1 MTDTATTEINFTPAT
16 IPDAVRSGGE
26 GREPVKWEELLAPL
40 KPKVGEGFLA
50 YQYTKKTAATS
61 RVANIRKRLFTAT
74 PGDNWTIVVRPVPN
88 SDPELFGVYVQFNGT
103 YTEEEQ
109 KQRAAQRQERAAKL
123 QAAKAAAEA
132 ADGAVGAEASV
143 ETPAQR
149 VAAARKAQPTSK

>member
-1 MTDTATTEINFTPAT
+1 MTDTATTEITFTPAT

-61 RVANIRKRLFTAT
+61 RVANIRKRLFNAT

-88 SDPELFGVYVQFNGT
+88 SDPELYGVYVQFNGT
-103 YTEEEQ
+103 YTAEEQ
-109 KQRAAQRQERAAKL
+109 AKRAQDRQERADKL
-123 QAAKAAAEA
+123 RAAKAAAQA
-132 ADGAVGAEASV
+132 ADGAVGAEGTV
-143 ETPAQR
+143 ETPAQK
-149 VAAARKAQPTSK
+149 VAAAKKAQAATR